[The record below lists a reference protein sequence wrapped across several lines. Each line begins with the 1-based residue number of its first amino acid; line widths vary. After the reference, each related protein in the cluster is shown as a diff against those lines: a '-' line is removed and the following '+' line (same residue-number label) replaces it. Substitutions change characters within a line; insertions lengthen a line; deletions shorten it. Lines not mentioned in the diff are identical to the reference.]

1 MKRFS
6 FSLEKVQNLK
16 EFKKKQAEMELG
28 KALQEEAKIQNTLDM
43 LAQKKIDTI
52 KAADEMKDIHSLYS
66 VQHYFALLDER
77 KEIALEELTRAKVL
91 TDEKRAAM
99 EQTMREVKAI
109 ENFKELKKAEWKKQ
123 QLQEEENAIDEIV
136 TSKYNRTVDTTEMQD
151 GYK

>member
-99 EQTMREVKAI
+99 EQAMREVKAI

>member
-99 EQTMREVKAI
+99 EKAMREVKAI

-136 TSKYNRTVDTTEMQD
+136 TSKYNRTVDATEMQD